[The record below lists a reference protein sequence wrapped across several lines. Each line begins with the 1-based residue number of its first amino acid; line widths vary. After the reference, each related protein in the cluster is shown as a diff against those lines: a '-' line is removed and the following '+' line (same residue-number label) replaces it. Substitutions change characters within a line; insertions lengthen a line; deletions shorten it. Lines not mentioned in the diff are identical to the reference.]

1 MKVIVLANRKGGV
14 AKTTL
19 TGHLAVAAE
28 LAGDG
33 PVAVI
38 DTDPQ
43 ASLAKWWDGRAAE
56 TPVFINATL
65 NDLKGQLAILADNGF
80 RYAFIDT
87 EGSFKAEIG
96 WVIDTADLVLMPV
109 KPSPHDLRAIGET
122 VDQVAEKQK
131 PFAFV
136 LTQAKQTAILT
147 VQAMAALSAHG
158 VVSPAI
164 MHDRVD
170 WASSMTDGRT
180 VLETDASGRSAAE
193 VRDLWNFVKSRINAS
208 TQSRKAAAA

>member
-1 MKVIVLANRKGGV
+1 MKVIVQANRKGGV

-43 ASLAKWWDGRAAE
+43 ASLAKWWDIRKAE
-56 TPVFINATL
+56 TPIFINATL
-65 NDLKGQLAILADNGF
+65 DDLKQQLAVLADNGF
-80 RYAFIDT
+80 AYAFIDT
-87 EGSFKAEIG
+87 EGSFKAEIA
-96 WVIDTADLVLMPV
+96 WVIDEADLVLIPV
-109 KPSPHDLRAIGET
+109 KPSPHDLRAVGET
-122 VDQVAEKQK
+122 VDQVTEKKK

-136 LTQAKQTAILT
+136 LTQAKQTALMT

-158 VVSPAI
+158 IVSPAI

-193 VRDLWNFVKSRINAS
+193 VRELWDFVKSRINAN
-208 TQSRKAAAA
+208 TKERKVVAA

>member
-28 LAGDG
+28 MAGEG

-43 ASLAKWWDGRAAE
+43 ASLAKWWDERKAE
-56 TPVFINATL
+56 TPIFINATL
-65 NDLKGQLAILADNGF
+65 NDLKQQLAILADNGF
-80 RYAFIDT
+80 QYAFIDT

-96 WVIDTADLVLMPV
+96 WVIEEADFVLMPV
-109 KPSPHDLRAIGET
+109 KPSPHDLRAVGET
-122 VDQVAEKQK
+122 VDQVAEKKK

-136 LTQAKQTAILT
+136 VTQAKQTAVMT

-158 VVSPAI
+158 IVSPAI

-193 VRDLWNFVKSRINAS
+193 VRELWEFVKSRINAN
-208 TQSRKAAAA
+208 TKKRKLAAA

>member
-1 MKVIVLANRKGGV
+1 MKVIVIANQKGGV

-43 ASLAKWWDGRAAE
+43 ASLADWWDNRKAE
-56 TPVFINATL
+56 TPIFANATL
-65 NDLKGQLAILADNGF
+65 DNLAKQLELLAANGF
-80 RYAFIDT
+80 SYVFIDT
-87 EGSFKAEIG
+87 QGSFKAEIG
-96 WVIDTADLVLMPV
+96 WVVAVADFVLIPV
-109 KPSPHDLRAIGET
+109 KPSPHDLRAVGKT
-122 VDQVAEKQK
+122 VDMVTGEGK
-131 PFAFV
+131 PFAFA
-136 LTQAKQTAILT
+136 LTQAKQNATLT
-147 VQAMAALSAHG
+147 VQAVAALSAHG

-170 WASSMTDGRT
+170 YASSMVDGRT
-180 VLETDASGRSAAE
+180 VLETDPSGRSAGETIA
-193 VRDLWNFVKSRINAS
+193 LWTFVKERINVS
-208 TQSRKAAAA
+208 TKARKAAAA